1 MEETKQ
7 NLNIL
12 DVLTLYI
19 DFFKCQGNYFLFH
32 SFLCFFIAGSLEKAM
47 APHCSTLAWKVPW
60 MEEPGGLQSMGSRR
74 VRHDWETSHSLFNLC
89 IGEGN
94 GNPLQCS
101 CLENPRYG
109 VAQSRS
115 RVKWLSS
122 IVGSLKTQDSMYIN
136 ILRWYLYIPENNKGA
151 CAVWCLACS
160 SDEQKII

>member
-32 SFLCFFIAGSLEKAM
+32 PFLCFFIAGSLEKAM

-74 VRHDWETSHSLFNLC
+74 VRHD
-89 IGEGN
+89 
-94 GNPLQCS
+94 
-101 CLENPRYG
+101 
-109 VAQSRS
+109 
-115 RVKWLSS
+115 
-122 IVGSLKTQDSMYIN
+122 
-136 ILRWYLYIPENNKGA
+136 
-151 CAVWCLACS
+151 
-160 SDEQKII
+160 

>member
-74 VRHDWETSHSLFNLC
+74 VRHRLVTEQLQWGNRSQEGQGIFPGNTLDLTVSCGRTVWTQWSEPVFSATALRKQRLFHV
-89 IGEGN
+89 
-94 GNPLQCS
+94 PVKVMFQ
-101 CLENPRYG
+101 
-109 VAQSRS
+109 QSF
-115 RVKWLSS
+115 
-122 IVGSLKTQDSMYIN
+122 
-136 ILRWYLYIPENNKGA
+136 
-151 CAVWCLACS
+151 
-160 SDEQKII
+160 